1 MSEPHSLAS
10 GFLHYCSCACIRH
23 LAKLHTV
30 PSGYYSSTRNFQ
42 TTRHFPIFVPEYVNA
57 TWFFFHLFF
66 CFTYLFSFSWKI
78 IFKARIGEINFAWAT
93 EAFFVIALRY
103 SFLTVVKS
111 FCIFNKR
118 GLSMFLVSKVRGR
131 KTADGQYGT
140 TETALHRHVSR
151 CFVTFGMRKTGE
163 IK

>member
-1 MSEPHSLAS
+1 MCLHQVRHMSEPHSLAS

-42 TTRHFPIFVPEYVNA
+42 TTRYFPIFVPEYMNA

-66 CFTYLFSFSWKI
+66 CFIYLFSFSWKI

-131 KTADGQYGT
+131 KTADGY
-140 TETALHRHVSR
+140 
-151 CFVTFGMRKTGE
+151 
-163 IK
+163 